1 LETQP
6 VGDLVDDAFGFG
18 DARPVAEDEVD
29 AGAGAGVEREGGEGV
44 GNGEVGVGGG
54 GDDMVFE
61 TAVVA
66 IEEPEGGGETVA
78 CGGHAGEGAP

>member
-1 LETQP
+1 
-6 VGDLVDDAFGFG
+6 
-18 DARPVAEDEVD
+18 
-29 AGAGAGVEREGGEGV
+29 
-44 GNGEVGVGGG
+44 
-54 GDDMVFE
+54 MVFE